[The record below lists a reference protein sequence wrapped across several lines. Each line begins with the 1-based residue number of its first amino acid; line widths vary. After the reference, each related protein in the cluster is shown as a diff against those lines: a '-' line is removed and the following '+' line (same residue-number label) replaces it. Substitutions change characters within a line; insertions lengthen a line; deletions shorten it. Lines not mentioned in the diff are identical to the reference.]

1 MRLPGLL
8 TLSVLALAPAVPAR
22 AQTPVPPSRS
32 ATPDESWSE
41 PGKPAPE
48 APPPEPA
55 RPQAAPNEEAPTRV
69 QPPSDTQGEAEGWE
83 AFPGASDAVTAPPPP
98 PRYAPPPPPAEPPPT
113 RRRVKPPRP
122 PRPPSPP
129 QAPNRY
135 GLYGG
140 RSLGSGHVGVGME
153 LGYPFA
159 SARAVYGV
167 LEPLDLGLGVDTV
180 YGLMTELRASARLTL
195 MDSQNVSLALVAD
208 GGRAFFLR
216 PPDTE
221 DRGARYLS
229 GRRDWNVAP
238 GLVASF
244 QGDGPRAWRPYLDV
258 RALFAFDL
266 DPIQRDPL
274 SGVPPAWK
282 LDAAVLVRLG
292 AEFPVGEKTSY
303 AVSFGGDFRSR
314 STDAEF
320 MPTLSVG
327 VVSALF

>member
-8 TLSVLALAPAVPAR
+8 TLSLLALAPAVPAR
-22 AQTPVPPSRS
+22 AQTPLPPSRS

-41 PGKPAPE
+41 PGKPASQ
-48 APPPEPA
+48 ATPA
-55 RPQAAPNEEAPTRV
+55 QPGPSEEEEPTRV
-69 QPPSDTQGEAEGWE
+69 PAPPDAQGEAEGWE
-83 AFPGASDAVTAPPPP
+83 SFPGASAPVPAPPPP
-98 PRYAPPPPPAEPPPT
+98 PPRDAPPLPAEPQPT
-113 RRRVKPPRP
+113 RRRARP

-140 RSLGSGHVGVGME
+140 RSLGAGHVGVGME
-153 LGYPFA
+153 LGYPFV
-159 SARAVYGV
+159 SARGVYGV
-167 LEPLDLGLGVDTV
+167 LDRLDLGLGVDSV

-195 MDSQNVSLALVAD
+195 MDSPNVSLAFVVD

>member
-8 TLSVLALAPAVPAR
+8 SLSLLVLAPALPAR
-22 AQTPVPPSRS
+22 AQTSSPPPRS

-41 PGKPAPE
+41 PGKPASE
-48 APPPEPA
+48 APPAPA
-55 RPQAAPNEEAPTRV
+55 SPQAAPREEVPSRV
-69 QPPSDTQGEAEGWE
+69 QPPPEAEGWE
-83 AFPGASDAVTAPPPP
+83 SFPGASSPVPAPPPP
-98 PRYAPPPPPAEPPPT
+98 PPPRAAPPPLAEPPSA
-113 RRRVKPPRP
+113 RRRVKAPRP
-122 PRPPSPP
+122 PPPP

-140 RSLGSGHVGVGME
+140 RSLGSGHAGVGME
-153 LGYPFA
+153 LGFPFV
-159 SARAVYGV
+159 SARGLYGV
-167 LEPLDLGLGVDTV
+167 LEHLDLGLGVDTV
-180 YGLMTELRASARLTL
+180 YGLMTELRASVRFTL
-195 MDSQNVSLALVAD
+195 LDSDNVSLAFVVD
-208 GGRAFFLR
+208 GGHAFFLR

-221 DRGARYLS
+221 DKGARYLS

-244 QGDGPRAWRPYLDV
+244 QGDSPRAWRPYLDV
-258 RALFAFDL
+258 RALMAFDM
-266 DPIQRDPL
+266 DPIQKDPL

-282 LDAAVLVRLG
+282 LDASVLVRLG

-314 STDAEF
+314 SSDAEF

-327 VVSALF
+327 VVSTLF

>member
-1 MRLPGLL
+1 
-8 TLSVLALAPAVPAR
+8 AR
-22 AQTPVPPSRS
+22 RA
-32 ATPDESWSE
+32 
-41 PGKPAPE
+41 
-48 APPPEPA
+48 
-55 RPQAAPNEEAPTRV
+55 
-69 QPPSDTQGEAEGWE
+69 
-83 AFPGASDAVTAPPPP
+83 
-98 PRYAPPPPPAEPPPT
+98 APPPPPAEPP
-113 RRRVKPPRP
+113 RSHRRVKPPRP
-122 PRPPSPP
+122 PPPP

-153 LGYPFA
+153 LGFPFV
-159 SARAVYGV
+159 SARGVYGV
-167 LEPLDLGLGVDTV
+167 LERLDLGLGVDSV
-180 YGLMTELRASARLTL
+180 YGLMTELRASARATL
-195 MDSQNVSLALVAD
+195 LDSPNVSLAFVVD

-238 GLVASF
+238 GFVTSF
-244 QGDGPRAWRPYLDV
+244 QGDSPRGWRPYLDV
-258 RALFAFDL
+258 RGLFAFDL

-282 LDAAVLVRLG
+282 LDASILVRLG
-292 AEFPVGEKTSY
+292 AEFPAGEKTSY
-303 AVSFGGDFRSR
+303 AVSLGGDFRSR